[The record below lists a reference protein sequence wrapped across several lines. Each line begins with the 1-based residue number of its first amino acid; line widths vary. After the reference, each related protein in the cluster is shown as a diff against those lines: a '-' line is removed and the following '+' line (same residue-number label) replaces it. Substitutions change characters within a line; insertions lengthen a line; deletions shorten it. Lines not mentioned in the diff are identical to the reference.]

1 MFDVKVS
8 EGNGGEY
15 RKSYHGYPAGF
26 AQLIESPTHFHIQP
40 MQIDTKARISHVVAP
55 FGLLKL

>member
-1 MFDVKVS
+1 MKVS

-40 MQIDTKARISHVVAP
+40 MQIDTKVRISHVVAP
-55 FGLLKL
+55 FCIL